1 MRIEWKN
8 LFRTIALLEA
18 LLLLV
23 LTFSYGNKIDN
34 LKNTI
39 EKQNKKIE
47 QCSYEIKRLKLVEQN
62 FEEEKDYLY
71 ECYKDIELKAERS
84 GK

>member
-23 LTFSYGNKIDN
+23 LTFSYGNKIDD
-34 LKNTI
+34 LKKTI
-39 EKQNKKIE
+39 DKQSKKIE
-47 QCSYEIKRLKLVEQN
+47 QCSFEIKRLKLVEQN
-62 FEEEKDYLY
+62 FEEEKEYLY
-71 ECYKDIELKAERS
+71 ECYKDIEFKAERS

>member
-23 LTFSYGNKIDN
+23 LTFSYGNKIDD
-34 LKNTI
+34 LKKTI
-39 EKQNKKIE
+39 DKQNKTIE

-71 ECYKDIELKAERS
+71 ECYKDIEIKAERS

>member
-1 MRIEWKN
+1 MKIEWKN

-23 LTFSYGNKIDN
+23 LSYSYLSKAKEQKEIID
-34 LKNTI
+34 
-39 EKQNKKIE
+39 KQNQKIE
-47 QCSYEIKRLKLVEQN
+47 ECSFEIKRLKLVEQS
-62 FEEEKDYLY
+62 FEQEKEYLY
-71 ECYKDIELKAERS
+71 ECYKNIESKAERS